1 MIPGAHDGPTTTDSD
16 SDYEFEDFNPTS
28 PLDHILVNRLKKQ
41 TRNSLEPV
49 SREMAVAILKKGLP
63 TKNQD
68 KLEAMREQGEA
79 FQELSSAG
87 ILFQNN
93 IQDS

>member
-49 SREMAVAILKKGLP
+49 SREMAVAI
-63 TKNQD
+63 
-68 KLEAMREQGEA
+68 
-79 FQELSSAG
+79 
-87 ILFQNN
+87 
-93 IQDS
+93 

>member
-1 MIPGAHDGPTTTDSD
+1 MMIPGAHDGPTTTDSD

-63 TKNQD
+63 TKN
-68 KLEAMREQGEA
+68 
-79 FQELSSAG
+79 
-87 ILFQNN
+87 
-93 IQDS
+93 